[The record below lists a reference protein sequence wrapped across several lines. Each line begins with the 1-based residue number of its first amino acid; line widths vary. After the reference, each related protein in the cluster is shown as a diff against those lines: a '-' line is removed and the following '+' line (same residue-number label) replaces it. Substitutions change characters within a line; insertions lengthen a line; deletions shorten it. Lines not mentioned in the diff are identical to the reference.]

1 MKHRAATEC
10 LPISNERMANVKE
23 LLPFKLYVT
32 ANIENIMF
40 FMAIDGVVLNDATA
54 RYPSS
59 VESIS
64 LNSGFDISP

>member
-10 LPISNERMANVKE
+10 LPISNERMANVKA

-40 FMAIDGVVLNDATA
+40 FMAIDGVVLDDATA
-54 RYPSS
+54 RFPFT